1 MWNFC
6 IQKGETL
13 SNFTGSRSWR
23 FLLLFTVFAMVVVA
37 CGGASDEAEE
47 VVDEAPAET
56 AAPATTAAAAEEAAP
71 SGPAGVYKM
80 AIF

>member
-23 FLLLFTVFAMVVVA
+23 LILLFTVFAMVVVA
-37 CGGASDEAEE
+37 CGGSTDDTAEE
-47 VVDEAPAET
+47 VV
-56 AAPATTAAAAEEAAP
+56 EEAA
-71 SGPAGVYKM
+71 
-80 AIF
+80 